1 MDHTASFDRGRGGD
15 SGQNNKQRKFK
26 GYESDAHSVES
37 EAIEENFQEGN
48 PTVSPRKQRRAKQ
61 KWAAF

>member
-1 MDHTASFDRGRGGD
+1 MDHTASFGRGRSRD

-37 EAIEENFQEGN
+37 ELVLMQ
-48 PTVSPRKQRRAKQ
+48 SYQREFSRGQ
-61 KWAAF
+61 SYS